1 MKTAS
6 PNLPAAAP
14 IIPCWTVKKP
24 NPKKKSPQPKLSSLS
39 AVKQFT
45 RGS

>member
-6 PNLPAAAP
+6 PNLATAAP
-14 IIPCWTVKKP
+14 TIPCWTVEKP